1 MQTTCGEFLM
11 HAAVIT
17 AYDAPPV
24 YGEHP
29 EPVAQGEHEMVVDV
43 LAAGL
48 HHLTRAKADGT
59 HYSATGV
66 FPLVPGADAV
76 VRDSSG
82 RLRYAALDDTNL
94 GTFAER
100 TVIDTRRSVVL
111 PGDVD
116 PVRIA
121 AAMNPGM
128 SSWVALSRRITFHAG
143 QRVLILGATG
153 NAGRMAVQ
161 IAKRF
166 GAAQVFAAGRDA
178 TRLRALPGLG
188 ADQAL
193 TFDEIAAAADVDV
206 VLDFVWGAPAA
217 GAMLPMLTARAD
229 RSAPLTWVQIG
240 SMAGASAPIPSAA
253 LRAARL
259 EIVGSGIGSVSPR
272 DFIAE
277 LPELAKAVTEGALD
291 VQARA
296 VPLARIAQ
304 AWSETTG
311 ERLVL
316 VP

>member
-1 MQTTCGEFLM
+1 M
-11 HAAVIT
+11 HAAIIT
-17 AYDAPPV
+17 AHDAPPA

-29 EPVAQGEHEMVVDV
+29 DPIAKDEHEMVVDV
-43 LAAGL
+43 LAAPA
-48 HHLTRAKADGT
+48 HHLTRAKANGT
-59 HYSATGV
+59 HYSATGA
-66 FPLVPGADAV
+66 FPRVPGVDGV

-82 RLRYAALDDTNL
+82 RLRYAALDDTDL

-100 TVIDTRRSVVL
+100 TVIDVRRSVVL
-111 PGDVD
+111 PDHVD

-128 SSWVALSRRITFHAG
+128 SSWVALRRRITFRQG

-153 NAGRMAVQ
+153 SAGRMAVQ

-178 TRLRALPGLG
+178 IRLNSLPDLG

-206 VLDFVWGAPAA
+206 VLDFVWGAPTAD
-217 GAMLPMLTARAD
+217 AMLAMLMARAD
-229 RSAPLTWVQIG
+229 RSAPLTWIQIG
-240 SMAGASAPIPSAA
+240 SMAGESAPIPSVA
-253 LRAARL
+253 LRAAQL
-259 EIVGSGIGSVSPR
+259 HIVGSGIGSVSPH

-277 LPELAKAVTEGALD
+277 LPELAEAVTEGSLD
-291 VQARA
+291 VQCRA
-296 VPLARIAQ
+296 VPLAQIAQ
-304 AWSETTG
+304 AWSENTT
-311 ERLVL
+311 ERLVF

>member
-1 MQTTCGEFLM
+1 MR
-11 HAAVIT
+11 AAVIT

-29 EPVAQGEHEMVVDV
+29 EPVAGGEHELVVDV

-48 HHLTRAKADGT
+48 HHLTRSKANGT

-66 FPLVPGADAV
+66 FPLVPGVDAV
-76 VRDSSG
+76 VRDASG
-82 RLRYAALDDTNL
+82 RLRYAVLEDTNL

-111 PGDVD
+111 PDGVD

-128 SSWVALSRRITFHAG
+128 SSWVALRRRITFREG

-153 NAGRMAVQ
+153 SAGRMAIQ

-178 TRLRALPGLG
+178 TRLRTLPGLG

-193 TFDEIAAAADVDV
+193 TFEEIAAAADVDV

-277 LPELAKAVTEGALD
+277 LPELAEAVTEGAID
-291 VQARA
+291 VRARA
-296 VPLARIAQ
+296 VPLDRIAQ
-304 AWSETTG
+304 AWSETTS
-311 ERLVL
+311 ERLVF

>member
-1 MQTTCGEFLM
+1 M

-29 EPVAQGEHEMVVDV
+29 DPVAQGEHEIVVDV

-59 HYSATGV
+59 HYSATRV
-66 FPLVPGADAV
+66 FPLVPGVDGV

-82 RLRYAALDDTNL
+82 RLRYAVLDDTDL

-100 TVIDTRRSVVL
+100 AVIDIRRSVVL
-111 PGDVD
+111 PDDVD

-128 SSWVALSRRITFHAG
+128 SSWVALRRRITFREG

-153 NAGRMAVQ
+153 SAGRMAIQ

-166 GAAQVFAAGRDA
+166 GAAQVFAAGRDT
-178 TRLRALPGLG
+178 TRLKELSGLG
-188 ADQAL
+188 ADRAL
-193 TFDEIAAAADVDV
+193 TFDEIAAASDVDV

-240 SMAGASAPIPSAA
+240 SMAGESAAIPSTA

-259 EIVGSGIGSVSPR
+259 KIVGSGIGSVSPR

-277 LPELAKAVTEGALD
+277 LPELAKAVTEGAID
-291 VQARA
+291 VRARA
-296 VPLARIAQ
+296 VPLARIAE
-304 AWSETTG
+304 AWSERTS

>member
-1 MQTTCGEFLM
+1 MR
-11 HAAVIT
+11 AAVIT
-17 AYDAPPV
+17 AYDAPPM
-24 YGEHP
+24 YGEYP
-29 EPVAQGEHEMVVDV
+29 EPVARGEHEMVVDV

-48 HHLTRAKADGT
+48 HHLTRAKANGT
-59 HYSATGV
+59 HYTATDV
-66 FPLVPGADAV
+66 FPLVPGVDAV
-76 VRDSSG
+76 VRDASG
-82 RLRYAALDDTNL
+82 RLRYVVLDDTNL

-128 SSWVALSRRITFHAG
+128 SSWVALRRRITFRAG
-143 QRVLILGATG
+143 QSVLVLGATG
-153 NAGRMAVQ
+153 SAGRMAVQ

-166 GAAQVFAAGRDA
+166 GAAQVLAVGRDA
-178 TRLRALPGLG
+178 TRLRTLPALG

-193 TFDEIAAAADVDV
+193 TFDEVAAAADVDV
-206 VLDFVWGAPAA
+206 VLDFVWGTPAA
-217 GAMLPMLTARAD
+217 DAMLPILTARAD
-229 RSAPLTWVQIG
+229 RSAPLTWIQIG

-259 EIVGSGIGSVSPR
+259 QIVGSGIGSVSPG

-277 LPELAKAVTEGALD
+277 LPELAKAVTEGAID
-291 VQARA
+291 VHARA

-304 AWSETTG
+304 AWSEATT
-311 ERLVL
+311 ERLVF

>member
-1 MQTTCGEFLM
+1 M

-29 EPVAQGEHEMVVDV
+29 EPVAQGEHEIVVDV

-66 FPLVPGADAV
+66 FPLVPGADGV
-76 VRDSSG
+76 VRDPSG

-100 TVIDTRRSVVL
+100 TVIDTRRSVAL
-111 PGDVD
+111 PDDVD

-128 SSWVALSRRITFHAG
+128 SSWVALRRRITFREG

-153 NAGRMAVQ
+153 SAGRMAVQ

-166 GAAQVFAAGRDA
+166 GAAQVFAVGRDA
-178 TRLRALPGLG
+178 TRLKALSDLG
-188 ADQAL
+188 ADRAL
-193 TFDEIAAAADVDV
+193 TFDEVATAADVDV
-206 VLDFVWGAPAA
+206 VLDFVWGTPAA
-217 GAMLPMLTARAD
+217 DAMLPILTARAD
-229 RSAPLTWVQIG
+229 RSAPLTWIQIG
-240 SMAGASAPIPSAA
+240 SMAGASALIPSTA
-253 LRAARL
+253 LRSARL

-272 DFIAE
+272 DFISE
-277 LPELAKAVTEGALD
+277 LPELVNAVAEGAVD

-296 VPLARIAQ
+296 VPLSQIART
-304 AWSETTG
+304 WSEKTS
-311 ERLVL
+311 ERLVF

>member
-1 MQTTCGEFLM
+1 M

-17 AYDAPPV
+17 AYDAPPA

-29 EPVAQGEHEMVVDV
+29 EPVAQGEHDMVVDV

-48 HHLTRAKADGT
+48 HHLTRSKANGT

-66 FPLVPGADAV
+66 FPLVPGVDGV

-82 RLRYAALDDTNL
+82 RLRYAVLDDTNL

-100 TVIDTRRSVVL
+100 TVIDVRRSVVL
-111 PGDVD
+111 PDEVD

-128 SSWVALSRRITFHAG
+128 SSWVALRRRIAFRAG

-153 NAGRMAVQ
+153 SAGRMAIQV
-161 IAKRF
+161 AKRF
-166 GAAQVFAAGRDA
+166 GAAQVFAAGRDT
-178 TRLRALPGLG
+178 TRLKALPGLG
-188 ADQAL
+188 ADRAL

-217 GAMLPMLTARAD
+217 DAMLPMLTARAD

-277 LPELAKAVTEGALD
+277 LPELAQAVTEGALD

-296 VPLARIAQ
+296 VPLARIAE
-304 AWSETTG
+304 AWSEETG
-311 ERLVL
+311 ERLVF

>member
-1 MQTTCGEFLM
+1 M

-17 AYDAPPV
+17 SFDAPPA

-29 EPVAQGEHEMVVDV
+29 DPVATGEHDMVVEV

-48 HHLTRAKADGT
+48 HHLTRAKANGT
-59 HYSATGV
+59 HYSSTGG
-66 FPLVPGADAV
+66 FPLVPGVDGV
-76 VRDSSG
+76 VRDGSG

-100 TVIDTRRSVVL
+100 TVIDVRRSVLL
-111 PGDVD
+111 PDGID

-128 SSWVALSRRITFHAG
+128 SSWVALRRRIAFREG

-153 NAGRMAVQ
+153 SAGGMAIQ

-166 GAAQVFAAGRDA
+166 GAAQVIAVGRDT
-178 TRLRALPGLG
+178 TRFKALEALG
-188 ADQAL
+188 ADRTI
-193 TFDEIAAAADVDV
+193 TFDEVGVAADVDV
-206 VLDFVWGAPAA
+206 VLDFVWGEPAA

-229 RSAPLTWVQIG
+229 RSAPLTWIQIG
-240 SMAGASAPIPSAA
+240 SLAGATAPVPSAA
-253 LRAARL
+253 LRAAQL
-259 EIVGSGIGSVSPR
+259 QILGSGIGSVSPR

-277 LPELAKAVTEGALD
+277 LPELAEAVTEGALD
-291 VQARA
+291 VHARA
-296 VPLARIAQ
+296 VPLAEIAQ
-304 AWSETTG
+304 AWTERTS
-311 ERLVL
+311 ERLVF

>member
-1 MQTTCGEFLM
+1 M

-17 AYDAPPV
+17 AHDAPPA
-24 YGEHP
+24 YGERP
-29 EPVAQGEHEMVVDV
+29 EPVARGEHERVVEV

-48 HHLTRAKADGT
+48 HHLTRAKANGT
-59 HYSATGV
+59 HYSATGR
-66 FPLVPGADAV
+66 FPLVPGVDGV
-76 VRDSSG
+76 VRDASG
-82 RLRYAALDDTNL
+82 RLRYAVLDDTDS

-100 TVIDTRRSVVL
+100 TVIDVRRSVLL
-111 PGDVD
+111 PDDVD

-128 SSWVALSRRITFHAG
+128 SSWVALRRRITFREG
-143 QRVLILGATG
+143 QRVLVLGATG
-153 NAGRMAVQ
+153 SAGRMAVQ

-166 GAAQVFAAGRDA
+166 GAAQVFAAGRDTA
-178 TRLRALPGLG
+178 RLGTLPGLG
-188 ADQAL
+188 ADQVL
-193 TFDEIAAAADVDV
+193 TFDGIAAAADADV

-217 GAMLPMLTARAD
+217 DAMLPLLTARTD

-240 SMAGASAPIPSAA
+240 SVAGDSAPVPSAA

-259 EIVGSGIGSVSPR
+259 RIVGSGIGSVSPR

-277 LPELAKAVTEGALD
+277 LPELAAAVTDGSID

-296 VPLARIAQ
+296 VPLARVGA
-304 AWSETTG
+304 AWNDHRTD